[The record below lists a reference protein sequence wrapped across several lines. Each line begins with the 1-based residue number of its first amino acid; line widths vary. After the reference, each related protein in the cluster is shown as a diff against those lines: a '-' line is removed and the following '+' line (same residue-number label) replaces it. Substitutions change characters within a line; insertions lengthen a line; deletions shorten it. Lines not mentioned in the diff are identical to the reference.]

1 MYGLDSPFPSM
12 NDTTTLKE
20 RVSALLAE
28 MTLDEKIGQLN
39 LVNGHSGHI
48 PDWMRHQLASG
59 QIGAILNEVDVHT
72 VNELQAIAV
81 YDSRLGIPLLMG
93 RDVIHG
99 FKTVFPIP
107 LGQAASWNPAL
118 VEAGAQ
124 ISALEAA
131 STGVNWTFAPMIDIG
146 RDPRWGRVAETLG
159 EDSYLTTTLARAM
172 IRGFEGHQLSDM
184 GQIAACA
191 KHYAGYGASESGRDY
206 NTTNVP
212 ENELRN
218 VHLPPFEAAARM
230 DIASF
235 MTSFSE
241 IDGIPASANA
251 LLLDQI
257 LRREWEYK
265 GFVVSDW
272 DSIQQIQVH
281 GLTADEQGSVQEA
294 VVAGVDMDMN
304 SGVYHRQLKG
314 LVEAGLIP
322 EDQID
327 RMVARVLGV
336 KFRLGLFEAHH
347 TDPAVFPTC
356 GNQEHLDAAYEAAV
370 QSLVLLQNKGNVLP
384 LDRES
389 LCRLTVIGPF
399 ADDPAEQM
407 GTWVFDGDASL
418 STTPLQALES
428 TLPKNVV
435 LQYDRLIEHSW
446 SRDAYALERVF
457 HDAQQ
462 SDAIIAFMGEEA
474 ILSGEAH
481 CRADIHLPGI
491 QADILKRLGE
501 GDTPVILVVMAG
513 RPLVLTDVLPH
524 VDAVLYAWHPGS
536 MAGPAIVDVLTGR
549 RAPSGKLPVTFPKM
563 IGQIPI
569 YYAHKNTGK
578 PATPESL
585 IDIEDIDP
593 RAAQVSVGNTSFHLD
608 AGVDPLYP
616 FGYGLSYTEFAYSD
630 LTLSAHEVELG
641 GAIQVEVCV
650 TNTGSRAGTETVQLY
665 VRDLVGNVTR
675 PVRELKDFQRVDLEP
690 GEMKRVQFIL
700 HADKLAFFNR
710 TMERVVEPG
719 DHHLWVGSDARASLW
734 AGFRVV

>member
-1 MYGLDSPFPSM
+1 MI
-12 NDTTTLKE
+12 
-20 RVSALLAE
+20 AE

-59 QIGAILNEVDVHT
+59 QIGAILNEVNVHT

-81 YDSRLGIPLLMG
+81 YDSRLGIPLLIG

-107 LGQAASWNPAL
+107 LGQAASWNPAI
-118 VEAGAQ
+118 VETGAR
-124 ISALEAA
+124 IAAMEAA
-131 STGVNWTFAPMIDIG
+131 STGINWTFAPMMDIG
-146 RDPRWGRVAETLG
+146 RDPRWGRIAETLG
-159 EDSYLTTTLARAM
+159 EDPFLTTTLVQAM
-172 IRGFEGHQLSDM
+172 IRGFEGERLSDH
-184 GQIAACA
+184 GRVAACA
-191 KHYAGYGASESGRDY
+191 KHFAGYGASESGRDY

-218 VHLPPFEAAARM
+218 VHLPPFEASARM
-230 DIASF
+230 NVASF
-235 MTSFSE
+235 MTSFSD

-251 LLLDQI
+251 LILDQI
-257 LRREWEYK
+257 LRQEWEYR

-281 GLTADEQGSVQEA
+281 GLTANEEGSVQEA
-294 VVAGVDMDMN
+294 VTAGVDMDMN
-304 SGVYHRQLKG
+304 SGVYHRRLKG
-314 LVEAGLIP
+314 LVESGSVQEKTL
-322 EDQID
+322 D
-327 RMVARVLGV
+327 RMVARILGV
-336 KFRLGLFEAHH
+336 KFRLGLFDKHH
-347 TDPAVFPTC
+347 TDTAIFPTC
-356 GNQEHLDAAYEAAV
+356 GNSEHLEAAYEAAV
-370 QSLVLLQNKGNVLP
+370 QSLVLLQNRGKVLP
-384 LDRES
+384 IDLES
-389 LCRLTVIGPF
+389 VRHLTVVGPF
-399 ADDPAEQM
+399 ADDQAEQM

-418 STTPLQALES
+418 STTPLHAFQNI
-428 TLPKNVV
+428 LPEGVV
-435 LQYDRLIEHSW
+435 LEYERLIEHSW
-446 SRDAYALERVF
+446 SKDAHALERLF
-457 HDAQQ
+457 HDAQR

-481 CRADIHLPGI
+481 CRADIRMPGI

-501 GDTPVILVVMAG
+501 GDTPVILVVTAG
-513 RPLVLTDVLPH
+513 RPLILTDVIPH

-536 MAGPAIVDVLTGR
+536 MAGPAIVDVLTGK

-563 IGQIPI
+563 VGQIPI

-578 PATPESL
+578 PATPETL
-585 IDIEDIDP
+585 VNLEDIDP
-593 RAAQVSVGNTSFHLD
+593 CAEQVSIGNTSFHLD

-675 PVRELKDFQRVDLEP
+675 PVRELKDFQRVDLES
-690 GEMKRVQFIL
+690 GEMKRVRFTL
-700 HADKLAFFNR
+700 HTDALAFFNR
-710 TMERVVEPG
+710 KMKRVVEPG
-719 DHHLWVGSDARASLW
+719 EHHLWVGTDARASLW